1 MYLSI
6 VGLASL
12 FFLSLSQLCSFGG
25 KLASACFIFICYE
38 WKASLNVIWFEHQTI
53 AFPGALERRMSKV
66 FFSPL
71 LPQWTILICKVIIE
85 SERCQQYRNIYIYI
99 YMQAWT
105 SSYSSISL
113 FKISWEGV
121 EEKRSC
127 SFCSCYHHGLLKSH
141 ANQLHLWRHMTM
153 HDIFSLCFG
162 WTSLIT
168 QWMLWLWKSV
178 WVLCIL

>member
-25 KLASACFIFICYE
+25 KLASACFIFIYYE

-53 AFPGALERRMSKV
+53 AFPWALERRMSKV

-99 YMQAWT
+99 HA
-105 SSYSSISL
+105 SL
-113 FKISWEGV
+113 DKQLLFNFIFQNFMGGGRG
-121 EEKRSC
+121 EKKLQFLFLVTTTGC
-127 SFCSCYHHGLLKSH
+127 SKAMPTNCTFDVTWQC
-141 ANQLHLWRHMTM
+141 M
-153 HDIFSLCFG
+153 IFFHYALAE
-162 WTSLIT
+162 
-168 QWMLWLWKSV
+168 QV
-178 WVLCIL
+178 